1 MFKAQISD
9 IKGAA
14 DIYEVEFLIEG
25 GLKFHGIFLELKPG
39 AAVGDGVRI
48 GFKNTDVVLS
58 RAPLKDVS
66 LQNEIRAKISDL
78 KLGEIL
84 CVAAL
89 EGELKFEAIISAKS
103 ARELGLRVGDELY
116 AYVSCSAIYI
126 QKYDND

>member
-1 MFKAQISD
+1 MFKAKISD

-14 DIYEVEFLIEG
+14 DIYEVEFLLESG
-25 GLKFHGIFLELKPG
+25 SKFHGVFLELKSG

-66 LQNEIRAKISDL
+66 LQNEIRVKISDL

-84 CVAAL
+84 CVAA
-89 EGELKFEAIISAKS
+89 LKFEAIISAKS

>member
-1 MFKAQISD
+1 M
-9 IKGAA
+9 
-14 DIYEVEFLIEG
+14 
-25 GLKFHGIFLELKPG
+25 
-39 AAVGDGVRI
+39 
-48 GFKNTDVVLS
+48 LS
-58 RAPLKDVS
+58 RAPLRDAS
-66 LQNEIRAKISDL
+66 LQNEIRVKISDL

-103 ARELGLRVGDELY
+103 ARELGLHVSDELY

>member
-1 MFKAQISD
+1 M
-9 IKGAA
+9 
-14 DIYEVEFLIEG
+14 
-25 GLKFHGIFLELKPG
+25 ELKPG

-66 LQNEIRAKISDL
+66 LQNEIRVKISDL

-103 ARELGLRVGDELY
+103 ARELALRVGDELY